1 MKLNDTQKQILKLI
15 VQGKSNYE
23 IAEQLNYSLAN
34 IKKNIQFCYKFFNV
48 RNRASLVRETMLLL
62 LAENQLF

>member
-15 VQGKSNYE
+15 VLGKSNYE

-34 IKKNIQFCYKFFNV
+34 IKKNIQFCYRYFNV
-48 RNRASLVRETMLLL
+48 HNRASLVRETMLL
-62 LAENQLF
+62 AFADNNFF